1 MARTWRNLART
12 LKSGAYFGKDMIR
25 SGGNFTPSAIMSGS
39 IFGLNAID
47 SIASFGKPLL
57 RAAIKT
63 TKVATKVIAVPV
75 SMVGYATKNVLHKKS
90 QRKSNADPAY
100 KGSKKGKSLSGQALT
115 RKQAKGKRVNETKE
129 QRELRELKDYRLK
142 NETDKKNLAKGTKGT
157 KAKGTVPKVPPVAK
171 PSKEQEMYKE
181 FLNNPNAVYNP
192 KTGFV
197 DTSYTGPVKFTPE
210 IIDKPSKLKD
220 KKSVLDPIYA
230 KANQDRLARINED
243 ASEEWLVNLKNQLKL
258 YGDTYEKFEFDPDA
272 ESVKIYFK
280 QTSET
285 YMDYMDSIIITKE
298 GLFADYNFNY
308 LTVGNSTEILTT
320 LLNDYSPD
328 LNETI
333 FALYDYCIQNLGA
346 KANIIK

>member
-1 MARTWRNLART
+1 MARTWRNIART

-47 SIASFGKPLL
+47 SISSFGKPLL

-63 TKVATKVIAVPV
+63 TKVATKVVAVPV

-90 QRKSNADPAY
+90 QRKSKADPAY
-100 KGSKKGKSLSGQALT
+100 KGSKKATGKAPN
-115 RKQAKGKRVNETKE
+115 AKPISNV
-129 QRELRELKDYRLK
+129 
-142 NETDKKNLAKGTKGT
+142 
-157 KAKGTVPKVPPVAK
+157 VK

-197 DTSYTGPVKFTPE
+197 DTSYTGPVQFTPE
-210 IIDKPSKLKD
+210 IIDKPSKLQD
-220 KKSVLDPIYA
+220 KKSVLDPIYS

-258 YGDTYEKFEFDPDA
+258 YGDTYEKFEFDPDVG
-272 ESVKIYFK
+272 SVKIYFK

-285 YMDYMDSIIITKE
+285 YMDYMDSIIVTKE

>member
-63 TKVATKVIAVPV
+63 TKVATKVVAVPV

-90 QRKSNADPAY
+90 QRKSKADPAY
-100 KGSKKGKSLSGQALT
+100 KGSKKGKSLT
-115 RKQAKGKRVNETKE
+115 RSQAKIKRVNETKE
-129 QRELRELKDYRLK
+129 QRELRELKEYRLK
-142 NETDKKNLAKGTKGT
+142 NETNKKNLEKGTKT
-157 KAKGTVPKVPPVAK
+157 KGTVPKVPTVSK

-197 DTSYTGPVKFTPE
+197 DTSYTGPVQFTPE

-220 KKSVLDPIYA
+220 KKSVLDPIYS

-258 YGDTYEKFEFDPDA
+258 YGDTYEKFEFDPDV

-285 YMDYMDSIIITKE
+285 YMDYMDSIIVTKE

>member
-1 MARTWRNLART
+1 MARTWRNIART

-63 TKVATKVIAVPV
+63 TKVATKVVAVPV

-90 QRKSNADPAY
+90 QRKSKADPAY
-100 KGSKKGKSLSGQALT
+100 KGSKKATGKAPN
-115 RKQAKGKRVNETKE
+115 AKPISNV
-129 QRELRELKDYRLK
+129 
-142 NETDKKNLAKGTKGT
+142 
-157 KAKGTVPKVPPVAK
+157 VK

-192 KTGFV
+192 RTGFV
-197 DTSYTGPVKFTPE
+197 DTSYTGPVQFTPE
-210 IIDKPSKLKD
+210 IIDKPSKLQD
-220 KKSVLDPIYA
+220 KKSVLDPIYS

-258 YGDTYEKFEFDPDA
+258 YGDTYEKFEFDPDVG
-272 ESVKIYFK
+272 SVKIYFK

-285 YMDYMDSIIITKE
+285 YMDYMDSIIVTKE

>member
-25 SGGNFTPSAIMSGS
+25 SGGNFTPSSIMSGS

-63 TKVATKVIAVPV
+63 TKVATKVVAVPV

-90 QRKSNADPAY
+90 QRKSKADPAY
-100 KGSKKGKSLSGQALT
+100 KGSKKGKALT
-115 RKQAKGKRVNETKE
+115 RSQAKRKRLNETKE
-129 QRELRELKDYRLK
+129 QRELRELKEYRLK
-142 NETDKKNLAKGTKGT
+142 NETNKKATGKAPNAK
-157 KAKGTVPKVPPVAK
+157 PVSNVVK

-197 DTSYTGPVKFTPE
+197 DTSYTGPVQFTPE

-220 KKSVLDPIYA
+220 KKSVLDPIYS

-258 YGDTYEKFEFDPDA
+258 YGDTYEKFEFDPDVG
-272 ESVKIYFK
+272 SVKIYFK
-280 QTSET
+280 QTYET
-285 YMDYMDSIIITKE
+285 YMDYMDSIIVTKD